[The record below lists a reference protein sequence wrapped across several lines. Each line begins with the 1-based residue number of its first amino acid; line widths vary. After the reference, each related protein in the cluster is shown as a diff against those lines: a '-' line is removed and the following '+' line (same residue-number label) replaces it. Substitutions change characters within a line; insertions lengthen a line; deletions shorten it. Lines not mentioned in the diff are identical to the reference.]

1 LISLIFFAGMFVL
14 LWLLLIQPQR
24 RRRAE
29 QARLRDD
36 LAVGDEVITL
46 GGLYG
51 RIERLDEDELRLEI
65 APGTS
70 VRVAKSAVAARVEP
84 EEAENPVETG
94 ASPLP

>member
-1 LISLIFFAGMFVL
+1 VISLIFFAGMFVL
-14 LWLLLIQPQR
+14 LWVLLIQPQR

-29 QARLRDD
+29 QRRLHSD
-36 LAVGDEVITL
+36 LAVGDEVITV

-51 RIERLDEDELRLEI
+51 RIERLDEDEIRLEI

-70 VRVAKSAVAARVEP
+70 VRVAKNAVAARVEP